1 MMPAMAKP
9 HPDPKPG
16 KNTGG
21 GGLKTFLIGFL
32 VGVFLTAATGWYFV
46 FVRNDP
52 RVRRA
57 WDIQLRTLRLTGA
70 DIQKELARTGRVVR
84 RQASEL
90 SAVLAESSA
99 DAVIT
104 GKIKAK
110 LLADR
115 DLPGAS
121 ISVNTTDGHVTL
133 AGRVATHAQ
142 VGKAILHAMETDGVK
157 DVTST
162 LQVKP

>member
-1 MMPAMAKP
+1 MMPAMARP
-9 HPDPKPG
+9 NPEAKPG
-16 KNTGG
+16 TPKNSG
-21 GGLKTFLIGFL
+21 GGLKTFFIGFF

-46 FVRNDP
+46 YFRKDP

-57 WDIQLRTLRLTGA
+57 WDVQLRALRLTGE
-70 DIQKELARTGRVVR
+70 DIQKELAHTGRVVR
-84 RQASEL
+84 R
-90 SAVLAESSA
+90 AVTDNTA

-110 LLADR
+110 LLADPE
-115 DLPGAS
+115 LPGAS
-121 ISVNTTDGHVTL
+121 ISVNTTDGRVTL
-133 AGRVATHAQ
+133 AGRVATHGQ
-142 VGKAILHAMETDGVK
+142 IGKAILLAMETDGVK

>member
-1 MMPAMAKP
+1 MMTAMAKSP
-9 HPDPKPG
+9 PEPKPG
-16 KNTGG
+16 KSKSSGG
-21 GGLKTFLIGFL
+21 GGLKTFFIGFL
-32 VGVFLTAATGWYFV
+32 FGVFLTAATGWYFV
-46 FVRNDP
+46 YFRKDP

-57 WDIQLRTLRLTGA
+57 WDVQLRSLRLTGD
-70 DIQKELARTGRVVR
+70 DIQKELTHTGRIVR
-84 RQASEL
+84 RAITENT
-90 SAVLAESSA
+90 A

-115 DLPGAS
+115 ELPGAS

-162 LQVKP
+162 LLVKP